1 MDVINRRLEEELTGL
16 QAEASALTAQQARVR
31 QEREAMVTRLR
42 HTLSHKRVVEAAQ
55 VAVAASLPASTEYLT
70 RECW

>member
-55 VAVAASLPASTEYLT
+55 VAV
-70 RECW
+70 